1 VSGTSRESRKFLRLS
16 MKYGDKKMTYKI
28 LICDKIADEGMKMM
42 KEKGY
47 EITKAWNIP
56 KTELPK
62 IVSEFNALIVRS
74 ATKVEGDL
82 LANAKKLRVIGRAG
96 EGLDNIDLKKVAE
109 FGITTVNTP
118 HVSYLSVAELTI
130 GYMIALARRIVEGT
144 LSLREG
150 KWRKDELM
158 GMEVN
163 GKTLGVIGCG
173 YIGETVER
181 LAASL
186 GMKVLVVEECVFD
199 RFVPIDEMLC
209 QADFVTVHV
218 PLTPHT
224 WHMLSTKE
232 FEMMKDGV
240 MIIDCS
246 RGGVVD
252 QEALY
257 KALVSGK
264 VKAAA
269 VDVFEEEPPK
279 NSKLLTLKNVIA
291 TPHIGAQTEEA
302 QLKASLQIAN
312 RVIEALEKSA
322 S

>member
-1 VSGTSRESRKFLRLS
+1 MGIKRL
-16 MKYGDKKMTYKI
+16 TFKI

-42 KEKGY
+42 EEKGY
-47 EITKAWNIP
+47 EVTKAWDMP

-62 IVSEFNALIVRS
+62 ITNEYHALIVRS
-74 ATKVEGDL
+74 ATKVKGDL

-96 EGLDNIDLKKVAE
+96 EGLDNIDLRKAE
-109 FGITTVNTP
+109 ELGITVVNTP

-130 GYMIALARRIVEGT
+130 GYLLALARGIVEGT

-150 KWRKDELM
+150 KWMKDELM
-158 GMEVN
+158 GVEVN

-173 YIGETVER
+173 YIGKAVER
-181 LAASL
+181 FAISL
-186 GMKVLVVEECVFD
+186 GMKAVVVEECVFD
-199 RFVPIDEMLC
+199 RFVPIDEMLPE
-209 QADFVTVHV
+209 ADFITIHV

-224 WHMLSTKE
+224 RHLISTKE
-232 FEMMKDGV
+232 FNMMKDGV

-257 KALVSGK
+257 NALVSGK

-269 VDVFEEEPPK
+269 IDVFEEEPPK

-302 QLKASLQIAN
+302 QLKASIQIAN
-312 RVIEALEKSA
+312 KVIETLEKSV